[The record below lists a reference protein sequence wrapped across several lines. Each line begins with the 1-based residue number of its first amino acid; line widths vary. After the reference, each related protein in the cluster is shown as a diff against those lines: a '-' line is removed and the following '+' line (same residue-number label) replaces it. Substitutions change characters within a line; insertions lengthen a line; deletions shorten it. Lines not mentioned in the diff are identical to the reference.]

1 MTRILGLI
9 VATMLL
15 TGCAELQVIG
25 STAMKEMNSDVLSV
39 EIAAYQPK
47 QVVVPEAKPPV
58 AKKKTYVA
66 EANLNPFL
74 KQPPRYD
81 KIASIQNKGL
91 WEAR

>member
-1 MTRILGLI
+1 M
-9 VATMLL
+9 MLL

-58 AKKKTYVA
+58 SKKKTYLA
-66 EANLNPFL
+66 EADLNPFM
-74 KQPPRYD
+74 KQPPKFD
-81 KIASIQNKGL
+81 KIASVQQKGL
-91 WEAR
+91 WESR